1 MNEMESMNIYDV
13 LRLEEYKQF
22 VEKKGKFDYLSWAVA
37 WDKVKRNF
45 PYARYKAREYD
56 VIIGGNTLTL
66 PYMVLPNQTA
76 MVKVD
81 VWITDANNDEHVG
94 TMELAIRDNR
104 NQAVVDP
111 DSAQVE
117 NSIRRCLAKA
127 VSAVT
132 GFGIELW
139 FGEDIKGLDYTKETH
154 FTGHELKIGNAT
166 GKQTRKLDELRR
178 NTDCPSADKK
188 RIQEIKDDGWDIS
201 ENHAQIVINDVSEAV
216 RLNKKPTKTKI
227 NSVQKLVDTVDVS
240 DDKRNELNKFM
251 ASEMTTHELE
261 TLETKLN
268 NKLESK

>member
-139 FGEDIKGLDYTKETH
+139 FG
-154 FTGHELKIGNAT
+154 
-166 GKQTRKLDELRR
+166 
-178 NTDCPSADKK
+178 
-188 RIQEIKDDGWDIS
+188 
-201 ENHAQIVINDVSEAV
+201 
-216 RLNKKPTKTKI
+216 
-227 NSVQKLVDTVDVS
+227 
-240 DDKRNELNKFM
+240 
-251 ASEMTTHELE
+251 
-261 TLETKLN
+261 
-268 NKLESK
+268 

>member
-1 MNEMESMNIYDV
+1 MTEMESMNVYDV

-66 PYMVLPNQTA
+66 PFMIFPNQTA

-94 TMELAIRDNR
+94 TMELAVRDNR
-104 NQAVVDP
+104 NSAVVDP

-127 VSAVT
+127 VSSIT
-132 GFGIELW
+132 GYGIELW
-139 FGEDIKGLDYTKETH
+139 FNEDIKGLDYTKETH
-154 FTGHELKIGNAT
+154 FTGAELVIGNAT
-166 GKQTRKLDELRR
+166 GKQTRKLDDLRR
-178 NTDCPSADKK
+178 NKDCPSADAK
-188 RIQEIKDDGWDIS
+188 RIQHIKDDKWGIS
-201 ENHAQIVINDVSEAV
+201 ENHAQIVINDVSEAI
-216 RLNKKPTKTKI
+216 RLNKKPTKTKLDSI
-227 NSVQKLVDTVDVS
+227 KKLISTVNVDDA
-240 DDKRNELNKFM
+240 KKEELNMFVTQDDL
-251 ASEMTTHELE
+251 TTSQLE

-268 NKLESK
+268 NKLEN